1 MDLLFILIIPVILAV
16 VLPII
21 KDIKKAGIVNSAGY
35 GLVLVFAFRF
45 IFVLMKG
52 NYSFSNFFYA
62 DILSG
67 YFVLLVAIVSFASAL
82 YSISYISDDLTEGT
96 ISNKESKLYYILFNL
111 FVFTM
116 LFTAVVNN
124 LGIVWVA
131 IEMTTLTSAFL
142 VGFYNKEKSIEAAW
156 KYIIICSVG
165 ISFALLGTILFYYT
179 VSVHGG
185 VRSLNWTDM
194 VSVASKLDPKV
205 LKIAFIFILV
215 GYGTKAGIA
224 PMHTWLPD
232 AHSQA
237 LTPVSALLS
246 GVLLKMSLYVMLRF
260 MIIINKSI
268 GAGFSQNLF
277 IFFGILSLLVSVG
290 FILVQKDIKR
300 LLAYSSIEHIG
311 IILVGLG
318 IGGRTGLY
326 AALLHMLNHA
336 VTKALMFF
344 GAGNIARKYKT
355 HNMQSIS
362 GVIQSMPFTGVM
374 LIIGVFAIAGSPPFS
389 IFLSEL
395 MILISGFVKGSYLTC
410 GVFLLVVAAIFG
422 AIVYHFSKMIFG
434 KKPEN
439 IVVIKEPLSGKLA
452 FLFLIVFIITLGIY
466 IPGLLD
472 RILNSSVGIMQGF

>member
-16 VLPII
+16 VLPVI
-21 KDIKKAGIVNSAGY
+21 KDIKKAGIINSAGY
-35 GLVLVFAFRF
+35 GIVLVFAFRF
-45 IFVLMKG
+45 ILVLMKG
-52 NYSFSNFFYA
+52 SFSFSNFFYA

-82 YSISYISDDLTEGT
+82 YSISYISDDFTEGI
-96 ISNKESKLYYILFNL
+96 ISKKESKLYYILFNL

-165 ISFALLGTILFYYT
+165 ISFAFLGTILFYYT
-179 VSVHGG
+179 VSAQAG

-194 VSVASKLDPKV
+194 VSVASNLDPKV

-224 PMHTWLPD
+224 PLHTWLPD

-237 LTPVSALLS
+237 LTPISALLS
-246 GVLLKMSLYVMLRF
+246 GVLLKMSLYVMIRF

-268 GAGFSQNLF
+268 SAGFSQNLF

-326 AALLHMLNHA
+326 AVLLHMLNHA

-344 GAGNIARKYKT
+344 GAGNIVRKYKT
-355 HNMQSIS
+355 HNMQSVS

-389 IFLSEL
+389 IFLSEM
-395 MILISGFVKGSYLTC
+395 MILISGFVKGSYVTC

-434 KKPEN
+434 KKPDN
-439 IVVIKEPLSGKLA
+439 IIITGESLSNKLA
-452 FLFLIVFIITLGIY
+452 FLFLIVFILTLGIH